1 MSLSLVSSAHLW
13 KLIKQFPNTFIIHHW
28 FPPTLS
34 CSALC
39 GNGFLYKSGNGKK
52 RKVSIPW
59 NYIDSGNSTEN
70 NFFFCFQRNRRSSSK
85 SRTSGGSCLETDQS
99 FIFFANSPFCNS
111 KHCSLQSRSFRVKGW
126 RSFPIKVFKTEVA
139 EEPANSFH
147 YSFTLICLMAFD
159 QSSKPIQ
166 AEECQVRSSISFFR
180 PINAKRLQL
189 VEITYLKFTINLQI
203 CILFVSRWPVI
214 SERPCKQSIVQV
226 RIKQQKTFSLEK
238 QRAKKAICNFSV
250 AFETTLLYTLQLN
263 QFSIFGHNGVTSQS
277 NWKRCFLDFILQQ
290 KTCLVNSHFLRCC
303 TVARETYW
311 PIFWCKSCLHVFLK

>member
-1 MSLSLVSSAHLW
+1 MTELLRGTLSVKKIGFGFTIPFDFYNFFLYSLIGKLRATLMSLSLVSSAHLW

-34 CSALC
+34 SVALC

-189 VEITYLKFTINLQI
+189 VEIAYLKFTINLQI

-226 RIKQQKTFSLEK
+226 RIKTTKNFFSWE
-238 QRAKKAICNFSV
+238 AKSKESN
-250 AFETTLLYTLQLN
+250 LQLFCSLWN
-263 QFSIFGHNGVTSQS
+263 NFVVYSSAKSI
-277 NWKRCFLDFILQQ
+277 
-290 KTCLVNSHFLRCC
+290 
-303 TVARETYW
+303 
-311 PIFWCKSCLHVFLK
+311 

>member
-1 MSLSLVSSAHLW
+1 MTELLRGTLSVKKIGFGFTIPFDFLNFFLYSLIGKLRATLMSLSLVSSAHLW

-214 SERPCKQSIVQV
+214 SERPCKQSIV
-226 RIKQQKTFSLEK
+226 
-238 QRAKKAICNFSV
+238 
-250 AFETTLLYTLQLN
+250 
-263 QFSIFGHNGVTSQS
+263 
-277 NWKRCFLDFILQQ
+277 
-290 KTCLVNSHFLRCC
+290 
-303 TVARETYW
+303 
-311 PIFWCKSCLHVFLK
+311 

>member
-214 SERPCKQSIVQV
+214 SKCPCKQSIVQV
-226 RIKQQKTFSLEK
+226 RIKTTKNFFSWE
-238 QRAKKAICNFSV
+238 AKSKESN
-250 AFETTLLYTLQLN
+250 LQLFCSLWN
-263 QFSIFGHNGVTSQS
+263 NFVVYSSAKSI
-277 NWKRCFLDFILQQ
+277 
-290 KTCLVNSHFLRCC
+290 
-303 TVARETYW
+303 
-311 PIFWCKSCLHVFLK
+311 

>member
-189 VEITYLKFTINLQI
+189 VEITHLKFTINLQN

-226 RIKQQKTFSLEK
+226 RIKTTKNFFSWE
-238 QRAKKAICNFSV
+238 AKSKESN
-250 AFETTLLYTLQLN
+250 LQLFCSLWN
-263 QFSIFGHNGVTSQS
+263 NFVVYSSAKSI
-277 NWKRCFLDFILQQ
+277 
-290 KTCLVNSHFLRCC
+290 
-303 TVARETYW
+303 
-311 PIFWCKSCLHVFLK
+311 

>member
-180 PINAKRLQL
+180 PFCKKVTTCGNYIFKVYYQL
-189 VEITYLKFTINLQI
+189 ADLHPFCITLTRYFWTPMQTKYSSSKNKNNKK
-203 CILFVSRWPVI
+203 LFLLRSKEQR
-214 SERPCKQSIVQV
+214 KQFA
-226 RIKQQKTFSLEK
+226 TFL
-238 QRAKKAICNFSV
+238 
-250 AFETTLLYTLQLN
+250 
-263 QFSIFGHNGVTSQS
+263 
-277 NWKRCFLDFILQQ
+277 
-290 KTCLVNSHFLRCC
+290 
-303 TVARETYW
+303 
-311 PIFWCKSCLHVFLK
+311 

>member
-214 SERPCKQSIVQV
+214 SERSCKQSIVQV
-226 RIKQQKTFSLEK
+226 RIKTTKNFFSWE
-238 QRAKKAICNFSV
+238 AKSKESN
-250 AFETTLLYTLQLN
+250 LQLFCSLWN
-263 QFSIFGHNGVTSQS
+263 NFVVYSSAKSI
-277 NWKRCFLDFILQQ
+277 
-290 KTCLVNSHFLRCC
+290 
-303 TVARETYW
+303 
-311 PIFWCKSCLHVFLK
+311 

>member
-1 MSLSLVSSAHLW
+1 MTELLRGTLSVKKIGFGFTIPFDFYNFFLYSLIGKLRATLMSLSLVSSAHLW

-226 RIKQQKTFSLEK
+226 RIKTTKNFFSWE
-238 QRAKKAICNFSV
+238 AKSKESN
-250 AFETTLLYTLQLN
+250 LQLFCSLWN
-263 QFSIFGHNGVTSQS
+263 NFVVYSSAKSI
-277 NWKRCFLDFILQQ
+277 
-290 KTCLVNSHFLRCC
+290 
-303 TVARETYW
+303 
-311 PIFWCKSCLHVFLK
+311 

>member
-126 RSFPIKVFKTEVA
+126 RSFPIKSSRLKK
-139 EEPANSFH
+139 PANSFH

-226 RIKQQKTFSLEK
+226 RIKTTKNFFSWE
-238 QRAKKAICNFSV
+238 AKSKESN
-250 AFETTLLYTLQLN
+250 LQLFCSLWN
-263 QFSIFGHNGVTSQS
+263 NFVVYSSAKSI
-277 NWKRCFLDFILQQ
+277 
-290 KTCLVNSHFLRCC
+290 
-303 TVARETYW
+303 
-311 PIFWCKSCLHVFLK
+311 

>member
-34 CSALC
+34 SVALC

-214 SERPCKQSIVQV
+214 SKCPMPMQAKYSSSKNKNNKKLFLLRSKEQRKQFA
-226 RIKQQKTFSLEK
+226 TFL
-238 QRAKKAICNFSV
+238 
-250 AFETTLLYTLQLN
+250 
-263 QFSIFGHNGVTSQS
+263 
-277 NWKRCFLDFILQQ
+277 
-290 KTCLVNSHFLRCC
+290 
-303 TVARETYW
+303 
-311 PIFWCKSCLHVFLK
+311 